1 MSVAVNYDD
10 LLLQLKDA
18 GLIIKDLVIG
28 KMTRCMY
35 GKTKERKGWYSL
47 HEIQKDDGD
56 TLIVGSYGV
65 WQGNNNNAQKVVLTK
80 QNLSDDQKAAIKK
93 RYIEDRKNAEAAR
106 QREIN
111 SAAKRA
117 AKMWLKLSATGE
129 SEYLK
134 RKGVGG
140 HGVRYTDT
148 GSTVIPAMDNSG
160 IVYGLQF
167 ILPANHKR
175 KAKTGRDKEFWPYGM
190 EMRGKYFII
199 GGSPRNI
206 LLVAEG
212 YATAATLFEATGH
225 PVAIAFNAN
234 NLLPVAE
241 NLSKRFKRV
250 KILVC
255 ADDDYIQKCG
265 ACEQFTHMDQGE
277 NCEHC
282 GNPHGKNNAGV
293 SSADA
298 AALSVGGKWITPVFT
313 VDREGKKIT
322 DFNDLHLREGLH
334 VVQQQIEQAL
344 HLHGWASDVSAK
356 VSAIATGAGE
366 ALKPLLDVEDAVERY
381 SLIYGA
387 GGTMFDHQESALIP
401 KSDVMDICV
410 DHCWKEWKLH
420 ALRKVVRLS
429 EVGFDPT
436 DNDKNIRCN
445 LWGGWPTKPK
455 KGPHDVL
462 LDLLRY
468 LCSGEEENNSTAI
481 YEWVLKWLAYPIQH
495 RGAKMRTALIFHGP
509 QGVGKNLF
517 FEAYAAIYGKYG
529 RIIGQAELDDKFNDW
544 ASGKL
549 FMIADEVV
557 ARQELFHL
565 KNKIKTLITGEN
577 IRINPK
583 NVAAHDERNHV
594 NLVFLSNET
603 QPLVLEK
610 DDRRFAVLWVPE
622 KLPEEMYKLVADEI
636 NSGGIAALHDF
647 MLNLDLGDF
656 SEHTKPPMTQSKQ
669 DLIEINL
676 DSVQRFIADWM
687 SGDAGLKLIPC
698 HSEDLYRAYQ
708 QWSRRNGVARPRELS
723 QFIGTI
729 AKMRGWKKGRPRVC
743 TNYNGD
749 GEQTQISMVSPP
761 EHLIP
766 EKYHKGDKSQI
777 KWLTECYLDFRQ
789 DLNEESS
796 GNGGNHD

>member
-1 MSVAVNYDD
+1 MTAAIN
-10 LLLQLKDA
+10 LQEAFDQITGS
-18 GLIIKDLVIG
+18 GLIVDYLTVG
-28 KMTRCMY
+28 RMVRCKVE
-35 GKTKERKGWYSL
+35 GSREKKGWYSL
-47 HEIQKDDGD
+47 YEFTKDNGEV
-56 TLIVGSYGV
+56 LLVGSYGI
-65 WQGNNNNAQKVVLTK
+65 WSGSDNNARKINIEK
-80 QNLSDDQKAAIKK
+80 QNLSADQREALKSRMAIDRKKAAA
-93 RYIEDRKNAEAAR
+93 NR

-111 SAAKRA
+111 IASKRA
-117 AKMWLKLSATGE
+117 HATWLQLNPIGE

-134 RKGVGG
+134 RKGVGA
-140 HGVRYTDT
+140 HGVRYSPS
-148 GSTVIPAMDNSG
+148 GAMAIPAQDNGG
-160 IVYGLQF
+160 ITYGLQF
-167 ILPANHKR
+167 ILPAGHKR
-175 KAKTGRDKEFWPYGM
+175 KAKTGRDKEFWPVGM

-199 GGSPRNI
+199 GGSPRRTI
-206 LLVAEG
+206 LVAEG
-212 YATAATLFEATGH
+212 YATAATLFEATGL

-241 NLSKRFKRV
+241 NLKKRYKSV
-250 KILVC
+250 NQLIC
-255 ADDDYIQKCG
+255 ADDDYLQKCV
-265 ACEQFTHMDQGE
+265 ACEEMTHMEHGE

-282 GNPHGKNNAGV
+282 GSRHGKNNAGV
-293 SSADA
+293 SSAQA
-298 AALSVGGKWITPVFT
+298 AAVSVGGQWIAPVFT

-334 VVQQQIEQAL
+334 IVQHQIEQAL

-356 VSAIATGAGE
+356 VSALATGAGE

-410 DHCWKEWKLH
+410 DHCWKEWKIH

-455 KGPHDVL
+455 AGPHEVL

-468 LCSGEEENNSTAI
+468 LCSGEEETNSTAI

-647 MLNLDLGDF
+647 LLNLDLGDF

-676 DSVQRFIADWM
+676 DSVQRFIADWI

-743 TNYNGD
+743 TNYHGD

-789 DLNEESS
+789 DLNEESP